1 MNTTA
6 TPAAKPTAPSQKSG
20 PSALMTLATI
30 AGGLVALA
38 TLLGFVLHG
47 CGHVAYSTY
56 LNDWG
61 VQEGLFPQTADWKV
75 VRGYYAIVL
84 QGSELIS
91 DIPWRVVLY
100 AFCGMTLA
108 IFVADLPAAQR
119 TAFHEWFAARPF
131 WIREPVK
138 AMVGSAA
145 VIYVALTMTL
155 IGTIL
160 ALIPG
165 WLGERAG
172 HLQAIEEREAI
183 HEKDGHENHPAE
195 LWRDGKKE
203 VSGKIIASSEAL
215 IAIYD
220 PDLDLV
226 RTLERTGYEIR
237 SEKSLLSAK

>member
-1 MNTTA
+1 MSTPA
-6 TPAAKPTAPSQKSG
+6 TPTTHPPVPSEKPG

-91 DIPWRVVLY
+91 DIPWRVVFY
-100 AFCGMTLA
+100 AFCGMTIA
-108 IFVADLPAAQR
+108 IFVASLPTVQR
-119 TAFHEWFAARPF
+119 TAFHDWFAARPF

-145 VIYVALTMTL
+145 VLYVALTMTL
-155 IGTIL
+155 IGTLL

-172 HLQAIEEREAI
+172 HLQAIEEREVI
-183 HEKDGHENHPAE
+183 HEKDGHEDHPAE
-195 LWRDGKKE
+195 LWLNGKKE

-220 PDLDLV
+220 HDLDLV
-226 RTLERTGYEIR
+226 RTLERAGYEIR
-237 SEKSLLSAK
+237 SGNAPPTGK